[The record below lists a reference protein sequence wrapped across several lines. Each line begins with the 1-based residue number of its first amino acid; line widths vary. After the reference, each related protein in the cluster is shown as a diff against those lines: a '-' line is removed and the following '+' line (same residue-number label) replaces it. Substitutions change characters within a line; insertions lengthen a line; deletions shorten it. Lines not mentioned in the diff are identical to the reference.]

1 MTKLVDRVIRGAKVV
16 SGQAIIEAAVA
27 IDGERIV
34 AVGDEALMPPARET
48 VDASGLHLLPGA
60 IDSHVHFRDP
70 GYPHKETWRT
80 GSAAAAC
87 GGVTTV
93 FEMPNTNP
101 PTGTLEALRMKL
113 DAARSSYVDFG
124 IHGLFG
130 DDTVERLEQLLDAG
144 VTSFKAFVGNTFGN
158 LPAPSDGALLEGFET
173 LAARGIRTVV
183 HAENSS
189 IMARREGHLRAA
201 GRTDPLA
208 HLAARPAVAEIE
220 AIGRVI
226 TLAEWTGARIHIA
239 HHSAADSLFVIR
251 DAKRR
256 GVDVTVETCPQ
267 YLLIN
272 TDHMKRIGGIL
283 RVNPPIREPRHNE
296 PLWQALK
303 EGVIDMIATDHAP
316 HSIEEKTRE
325 DIWTCDCG
333 FPGVETQMPLMLTE
347 VNRGRASLMD
357 YVRWSAEAPA
367 RAWGLWPLKGRIA
380 PGAHADIV
388 LVDMNRRA
396 RLQQGR
402 LQSISRIS
410 PWHGRT
416 VIGTPLHTLV
426 RGRFVMRDG
435 ELIRDA
441 AGWGVSVK
449 SIQNMPPPAPR
460 HLDTTTQ
467 AIRSVPAGAP
477 LSARPADGAQDS
489 LWADESYLEPLPPSA
504 GGSGRI

>member
-1 MTKLVDRVIRGAKVV
+1 MSKIVDKVIRGAKVV
-16 SGQAIIEAAVA
+16 SGSAITEACVAV
-27 IDGERIV
+27 DGELIV
-34 AVGDEALMPPARET
+34 AVGDESVMPAAREV
-48 VDASGLHLLPGA
+48 VDASGLYLLPGA

-70 GYPHKETWRT
+70 GYPHKETWRS

-101 PTGTLEALRMKL
+101 PTGTLEALKLKL
-113 DAARSSYVDFG
+113 DAAKSSYVDFG

-130 DDTVERLEQLLDAG
+130 DDTVDRLEELLDAG

-158 LPAPSDGALLEGFET
+158 LPAPTDGALLEGFET

-239 HHSAADSLFVIR
+239 HHSAADSLFLIR

-256 GVDVTVETCPQ
+256 GVDITVETCPQ

-272 TDHMKRIGGIL
+272 TDHMKKIGGVL

-296 PLWQALK
+296 PLWQALM

-316 HSIEEKTRE
+316 HTPEEKTRE
-325 DIWTCDCG
+325 DIWKCDCG

-347 VNRGRASLMD
+347 VNRGRASIMD

-380 PGAHADIV
+380 VGAHADIV

-396 RLQQGR
+396 KLQQGR

-416 VIGTPLHTLV
+416 VVGTPLHTIV

-435 ELIRDA
+435 QLVTDA
-441 AGWGVSVK
+441 AGWGTSVK
-449 SIQNMPPPAPR
+449 PIQSMPPASPR
-460 HLDTTTQ
+460 HLDTTTR
-467 AIRSVPAGAP
+467 AMRSAPADAP
-477 LSARPADGAQDS
+477 ASARPAEGAQEM
-489 LWADESYLEPLPPSA
+489 LWADESYLHPLPRTGA
-504 GGSGRI
+504 GVR